1 MCLPPRFSCTGR
13 PVPINPRPDNM
24 PALMESRHS
33 PDRVRSMID
42 EGPTNT
48 EIAPR
53 IRGALDEVERRI
65 AAAARAVGR
74 PPSDVTLIGVS
85 KVQPEARVQAALD
98 AGLRVFGE
106 NRVQEAAGRW
116 QTLRPLYP
124 DLELHLIGPLQTNT
138 VRQAVALFD

>member
-24 PALMESRHS
+24 PALMESSHS

-53 IRGALDEVERRI
+53 IRGALDEGERRI

-85 KVQPEARVQAALD
+85 KVTRTEEHTSELQHQR
-98 AGLRVFGE
+98 
-106 NRVQEAAGRW
+106 
-116 QTLRPLYP
+116 TLS
-124 DLELHLIGPLQTNT
+124 
-138 VRQAVALFD
+138 

>member
-1 MCLPPRFSCTGR
+1 MGG
-13 PVPINPRPDNM
+13 
-24 PALMESRHS
+24 SR
-33 PDRVRSMID
+33 RV
-42 EGPTNT
+42 EGPRDT

-53 IRGALDEVERRI
+53 TRGALDEFERRI

-74 PPSDVTLIGVS
+74 PPGDVTLIGVS

-124 DLELHLIGPLQTNT
+124 DLELHLIGPLQTNK
-138 VRQAVALFD
+138 VRQAVALFDVIETLDRPQIGRAHV